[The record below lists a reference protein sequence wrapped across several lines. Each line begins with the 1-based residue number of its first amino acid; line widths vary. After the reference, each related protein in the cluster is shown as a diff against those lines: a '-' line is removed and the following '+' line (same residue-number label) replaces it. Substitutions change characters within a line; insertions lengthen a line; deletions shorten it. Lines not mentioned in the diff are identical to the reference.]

1 MAGQVIIGA
10 VLLLAVADLFLQCKT
25 FRHALFLLFLLRLH
39 GGDLRK
45 LSMTRPCFIVMLL
58 AVILTEE
65 FYAETIWFNEMVYWK
80 QVSHASCKCQYL
92 QDENQI

>member
-10 VLLLAVADLFLQCKT
+10 VLLLAVADLFLQ
-25 FRHALFLLFLLRLH
+25 FRLH

-65 FYAETIWFNEMVYWK
+65 FYAETRWFNEMVYWK
-80 QVSHASCKCQYL
+80 QVSVLFSVGFRQSVFGGSDCGCAKT
-92 QDENQI
+92 N